1 MYCIYTGTPW
11 GTGGKSA
18 PRVSTLIPSINWPHE
33 WRRVSS
39 KSHEWG
45 QLIRGIWVDKRGA
58 DIPSVP
64 IKGSRYRHYYF
75 CSIWGPS
82 IRDIHSNYR
91 FVSHIVWNK
100 EYEVPK
106 LSTLSPASYDI
117 ICGWS
122 PPRNIYGAIFS
133 LWLYDG
139 AVAQLIAASLPA
151 PAAGVQLL
159 PEALFKIL

>member
-1 MYCIYTGTPW
+1 MTCRSRDEFSSLLLQVW
-11 GTGGKSA
+11 SHK
-18 PRVSTLIPSINWPHE
+18 

-100 EYEVPK
+100 EYEVHK

-122 PPRNIYGAIFS
+122 PKHIRCDFFS
-133 LWLYDG
+133 LVVRRRRG
-139 AVAQLIAASLPA
+139 ATDSSPSSGASGRGSTPA
-151 PAAGVQLL
+151 WSS
-159 PEALFKIL
+159 F

>member
-1 MYCIYTGTPW
+1 MGFWPKWSGRKGLYLYRDPLRD
-11 GTGGKSA
+11 GGISA
-18 PRVSTLIPSINWPHE
+18 PRLSTLIPSINWPHE

-100 EYEVPK
+100 EYEVHK

-122 PPRNIYGAIFS
+122 PKHIRCDFFPGCMTAPWRNG
-133 LWLYDG
+133 
-139 AVAQLIAASLPA
+139 
-151 PAAGVQLL
+151 
-159 PEALFKIL
+159 